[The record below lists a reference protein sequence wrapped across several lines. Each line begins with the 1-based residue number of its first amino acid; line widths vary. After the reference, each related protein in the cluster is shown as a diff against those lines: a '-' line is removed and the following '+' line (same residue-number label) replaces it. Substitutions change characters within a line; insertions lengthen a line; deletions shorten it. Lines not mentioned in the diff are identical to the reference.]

1 MAGLAVA
8 DANALVSAEARNTAY
23 TGPSTLYVSLHTADP
38 GATGASEVSGGSYA
52 RQAVTFAAPSG
63 GTASNSG
70 VLNFTGMPAVTVTHI
85 SLWDAAS
92 AGTFHQ
98 SGALTSSVVVAS
110 GNTLQFAAGAITFN
124 VSAV

>member
-1 MAGLAVA
+1 MAGINVL

-85 SLWDAAS
+85 SLWDAS
-92 AGTFHQ
+92 TAGTFHQ

-110 GNTLQFAAGAITFN
+110 GNTLQFAAGAITFQ